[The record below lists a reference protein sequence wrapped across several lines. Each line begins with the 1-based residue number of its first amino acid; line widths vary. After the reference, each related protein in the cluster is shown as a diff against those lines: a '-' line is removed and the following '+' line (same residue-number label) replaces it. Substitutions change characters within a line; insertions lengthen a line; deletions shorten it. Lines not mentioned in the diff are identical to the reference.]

1 MNATSNPQAAIDQA
15 RKNYR
20 DVTTQLGHLGLDPAI
35 PEGVRDLAE
44 KTVARTREAYDRSMD
59 AFDASVAA
67 FERSFMLQVKVRPRS
82 TAKSLILLGAT

>member
-44 KTVARTREAYDRSMD
+44 KLWRDSRG
-59 AFDASVAA
+59 
-67 FERSFMLQVKVRPRS
+67 L
-82 TAKSLILLGAT
+82 

>member
-44 KTVARTREAYDRSMD
+44 KTVARLARPMIARWMLSM
-59 AFDASVAA
+59 
-67 FERSFMLQVKVRPRS
+67 RR
-82 TAKSLILLGAT
+82 